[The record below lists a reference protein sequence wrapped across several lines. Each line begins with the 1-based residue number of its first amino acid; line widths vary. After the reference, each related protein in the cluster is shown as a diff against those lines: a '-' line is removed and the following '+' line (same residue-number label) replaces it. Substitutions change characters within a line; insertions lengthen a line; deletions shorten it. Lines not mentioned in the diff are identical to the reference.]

1 MTGSQDGHRSS
12 GTARRSG
19 TAPWAA
25 LVAVGGALGTL
36 LRAALEAAHP
46 AAQGAFPWTTLLINV
61 VGAFLLGALQESLT
75 LSGPDA
81 GWRKAVRIGVGTGV
95 IGGFTTYSTFIL
107 EGDRLLSGSGTH
119 VATGIVYVL
128 GSVVAGLLSALL
140 GMHSAGVVVGNPR
153 GARSPRA
160 QRSPRDGRT
169 S

>member
-1 MTGSQDGHRSS
+1 MRAEGGH
-12 GTARRSG
+12 RRSG

-46 AAQGAFPWTTLLINV
+46 AAPGGFPWTTFLINV
-61 VGAFLLGALQESLT
+61 VGAFLLGALQESLA
-75 LSGPDA
+75 LSGPDG

-107 EGDRLLSGSGTH
+107 EGDRLLTGSGTDT
-119 VATGIVYVL
+119 ATGIAYVL

-140 GMHSAGVVVGNPR
+140 GIHAAGVAMRSRG
-153 GARSPRA
+153 GARSAPARRPT
-160 QRSPRDGRT
+160 QEREGRLP
-169 S
+169 